1 MIRWGEVWT
10 DNCFTTCQ
18 CWLVNFSG
26 DVSSSSFHSRSA
38 LWSWQEYT
46 TSTLCFMELW
56 PWVSVNSHSI
66 SRTVQL
72 GLFCRRRG
80 YQTPSHYSASCT
92 GCLSNSG
99 SVTSWLCWHWQFAS
113 LQCRRILESTSQ
125 NSSESVDSSLVISD
139 CTHQANLPV
148 TAFVKRAF
156 HCFTSA
162 IWNTLPSSVIDK
174 DDSLPTF
181 KTRLKT
187 FLLRQHW
194 QRLTCHHQLWS
205 YDHDQTIVIIVIIIT
220 V

>member
-72 GLFCRRRG
+72 GLFCRHRG
-80 YQTPSHYSASCT
+80 DQTPSHYSVSYT
-92 GCLSNSG
+92 GCLSHSR
-99 SVTSWLCWHWQFAS
+99 SVTSWLCSHWQFTS
-113 LQCRRILESTSQ
+113 LQCRRILESTHQ
-125 NSSESVDSSLVISD
+125 NSSECVDSSLVVSD
-139 CTHQANLPV
+139 CTHWAVYQHSLCQVWFPLL
-148 TAFVKRAF
+148 
-156 HCFTSA
+156 H
-162 IWNTLPSSVIDK
+162 SSHLELFAK
-174 DDSLPTF
+174 
-181 KTRLKT
+181 
-187 FLLRQHW
+187 LRYW
-194 QRLTCHHQLWS
+194 QGWFSCYL
-205 YDHDQTIVIIVIIIT
+205 
-220 V
+220 